1 MFMVCIETIFVDLLK
16 MKYICFD
23 KTRIIFEDKFYQTI
37 KMTHSTEYL
46 FFTGKG
52 GVGKTSLA
60 CATAVELA
68 DSGKVV
74 LIVSTDPASNLK
86 DVLESSVDEN
96 MLAVKGIDNLYAIN
110 INPEKAAE
118 EYRNR
123 VTQPLEGVASKEAI
137 TKMREDLSGA
147 CTTEI
152 ASFDEFS
159 RFVSGETE
167 GVKFDV
173 IIFDTA
179 PTGHTL
185 RLLELPA
192 AWSSFTDEN
201 PAGASCLGPTS
212 ALKSG
217 KERYHTVVNR
227 LRDSSLTT
235 FYLVAR
241 ADKASLKEAA
251 RTSNELKE
259 LGMDNQRL
267 YINGVFHAMDTQDAL
282 ALKMEAMANEQVN
295 SIPMNLKV
303 LPLNT
308 FPLLPYNILG
318 INKLRSLFKVELQ
331 KTITENITS
340 KLTTPT
346 QILAGIDVL
355 AEELCKQQHGLIM
368 TMGKGGVGKTIAAT
382 AIAILL
388 AKKGYEVLLTTTD
401 PAAHIQDFI
410 DQMGELPPTLTVER
424 INPKVETQ
432 RYTEKILEQ
441 KGRGKSDEDK
451 KLILED
457 LKSPCTEEVAV
468 FHAFSKAISMAKRKF
483 VVMDT
488 APTGHTLLLLD
499 TAGSYH
505 REIMKNNI
513 NAGRL
518 KTPYMSLQD
527 KELSKIIL
535 VSLPETT
542 PMREAASLQDDLKRA
557 GIEPYAWLIN
567 QCLSMVSGIADPLL
581 MSRAHAEVAVINTI
595 KLTYSEKT
603 FGIPFIAESKLL
615 PALLEEHLNPITP

>member
-1 MFMVCIETIFVDLLK
+1 MTNT
-16 MKYICFD
+16 
-23 KTRIIFEDKFYQTI
+23 KTK
-37 KMTHSTEYL
+37 YL

-60 CATAVELA
+60 CATAVEMA

-74 LIVSTDPASNLK
+74 LLVSTDPASNLK
-86 DVLESSVDEN
+86 DVLESPVDEKITPIHIIN
-96 MLAVKGIDNLYAIN
+96 NLFAIN
-110 INPEKAAE
+110 IDPGNSAE

-123 VTQPLEGVASKEAI
+123 VTRPLEGISSKEEI
-137 TKMREDLSGA
+137 KKIREDLSGA

-167 GVKFDV
+167 GTKFDV

-201 PAGASCLGPTS
+201 PDGASCLGPTS

-227 LRDSSLTT
+227 LRDASLTS
-235 FYLVAR
+235 FYIVAR
-241 ADKASLKEAA
+241 ADKASLKEAS

-259 LGMDNQRL
+259 LGMSNQLL
-267 YINGVFHAMDTQDAL
+267 YINGVFKAIDKNDLL
-282 ALKMEAMANEQVN
+282 AQKIEVMGNEQLN
-295 SIPMNLKV
+295 SIPDNLKT
-303 LPLNT
+303 LPLKT
-308 FPLLPYNILG
+308 FPLLPYNVLG
-318 INKLRSLFKVELQ
+318 IVKLRSLFNTELQ
-331 KTITENITS
+331 KSISENNLMKSETS
-340 KLTTPT
+340 IQVLK
-346 QILAGIDVL
+346 GIDQLVD
-355 AEELCKQQHGLIM
+355 ELCEKQQYGLIM
-368 TMGKGGVGKTIAAT
+368 TMGKGGVGKTIAAS
-382 AIAILL
+382 AIAVLL
-388 AKKGYEVLLTTTD
+388 AKKGFEVLLTTTD

-410 DQMGELPPTLTVER
+410 EQLGELPSTLTVER
-424 INPKVETQ
+424 IDPKVETQ
-432 RYTEKILEQ
+432 RYTEKILEH
-441 KGRGKSDEDK
+441 KGQGQSEEAKN
-451 KLILED
+451 LILED

-505 REIMKNNI
+505 RDIMRNNI

-518 KTPYMSLQD
+518 RTPYMSLQD
-527 KELSKIIL
+527 QTLSKIIL

-542 PMREAASLQDDLKRA
+542 PMREAGDLQNDLKRA
-557 GIEPYAWLIN
+557 GIQPYAWLIN
-567 QCLSMVSGIADPLL
+567 QSLSMLVGITDPLL
-581 MSRAHAEVAVINTI
+581 KSRANAEIQVINTI
-595 KLTYSEKT
+595 KGTYSERT
-603 FGIPFIAESKLL
+603 FGIPFIAEKKLL
-615 PALLEEHLNPITP
+615 PALLG

>member
-1 MFMVCIETIFVDLLK
+1 MTDI
-16 MKYICFD
+16 
-23 KTRIIFEDKFYQTI
+23 KTK
-37 KMTHSTEYL
+37 YL

-60 CATAVELA
+60 CATAVEMA
-68 DSGKVV
+68 DAGKVV
-74 LIVSTDPASNLK
+74 LLVSTDPASNLK
-86 DVLESSVDEN
+86 DVLESQVDEQIKP
-96 MLAVKGIDNLYAIN
+96 VKGTDRLFAIN
-110 INPEKAAE
+110 INPENSAE

-123 VTQPLEGVASKEAI
+123 VTQPLEGIASKAEI
-137 TKMREDLSGA
+137 KKIREDLSGA

-167 GVKFDV
+167 GTKFDV

-201 PAGASCLGPTS
+201 PEGASCLGPTS

-227 LRDSSLTT
+227 LRDASLTS
-235 FYLVAR
+235 FYIVAR
-241 ADKASLKEAA
+241 ADKTSLKEAS

-259 LGMDNQRL
+259 LGMSNQLL
-267 YINGVFHAMDTQDAL
+267 YINGIFKAIDKNDLL
-282 ALKMEAMANEQVN
+282 AQKIEAIGNEQLN
-295 SIPMNLKV
+295 SIPDNLKT
-303 LPLNT
+303 LPLKT
-308 FPLLPYNILG
+308 FPLLPYNVLG
-318 INKLRSLFKVELQ
+318 ILKLRSLFNSELQ
-331 KTITENITS
+331 KSISENNLLKSETHIQVL
-340 KLTTPT
+340 K
-346 QILAGIDVL
+346 GIDQLVD
-355 AEELCKQQHGLIM
+355 ELSANQQYGLIM
-368 TMGKGGVGKTIAAT
+368 TMGKGGVGKTIAAS
-382 AIAILL
+382 AIAVLL
-388 AKKGYEVLLTTTD
+388 AKKGFEVLLTTTD

-410 DQMGELPPTLTVER
+410 EQLGELPSTLTVER
-424 INPKVETQ
+424 IDPKVETQ
-432 RYTEKILEQ
+432 RYTEKILEH
-441 KGRGKSDEDK
+441 KGQGQSEDAK

-505 REIMKNNI
+505 RDIMRNNI

-518 KTPYMSLQD
+518 RTPYMSLQD
-527 KELSKIIL
+527 QTLSKIIL

-542 PMREAASLQDDLKRA
+542 PMREAGDLQNDLKRA
-557 GIEPYAWLIN
+557 SIKPYAWLIN
-567 QCLSMVSGIADPLL
+567 QSLSMLSGISDPLL
-581 MSRAHAEVAVINTI
+581 KSRANAEIEVIKTI
-595 KLTYSEKT
+595 KTEYADRT
-603 FGIPFIAESKLL
+603 FGIPFIAEKKLL
-615 PALLEEHLNPITP
+615 PALIDEHLNKVII

>member
-1 MFMVCIETIFVDLLK
+1 MTNT
-16 MKYICFD
+16 
-23 KTRIIFEDKFYQTI
+23 KTK
-37 KMTHSTEYL
+37 YL

-60 CATAVELA
+60 CATAVEMA

-74 LIVSTDPASNLK
+74 LLVSTDPASNLK

-96 MLAVKGIDNLYAIN
+96 IKPIKGIDNLFAIN
-110 INPEKAAE
+110 IDPENSAE

-123 VTQPLEGVASKEAI
+123 VTRPIEGISSKEEI
-137 TKMREDLSGA
+137 KKIREDLSGA

-167 GVKFDV
+167 GTKFDV

-201 PAGASCLGPTS
+201 PDGASCLGPTS

-227 LRDSSLTT
+227 LRDASLTS
-235 FYLVAR
+235 FYIVAR
-241 ADKASLKEAA
+241 ADKASLKEAS

-259 LGMDNQRL
+259 LGMSNQLL
-267 YINGVFHAMDTQDAL
+267 YINGVFKAIDKNDLL
-282 ALKMEAMANEQVN
+282 AQKIEAMGNEQLN
-295 SIPMNLKV
+295 SIPDNLKT
-303 LPLNT
+303 LPLKT
-308 FPLLPYNILG
+308 FPLLPYNVLG
-318 INKLRSLFKVELQ
+318 IVKLRSLFNTELQ
-331 KTITENITS
+331 KSISENNLLKSETS
-340 KLTTPT
+340 IQVLK
-346 QILAGIDVL
+346 GIGQLVD
-355 AEELCKQQHGLIM
+355 ELCEKQQYGLIM
-368 TMGKGGVGKTIAAT
+368 TMGKGGVGKTIAAS

-388 AKKGYEVLLTTTD
+388 AKKGFQVLLTTTD

-410 DQMGELPPTLTVER
+410 EQLGELPSTLTVER
-424 INPKVETQ
+424 IDPKVETQ
-432 RYTEKILEQ
+432 RYTEKILEH
-441 KGRGKSDEDK
+441 KGQGQSEEAK

-505 REIMKNNI
+505 RDIMRNTI
-513 NAGRL
+513 NAGRIR
-518 KTPYMSLQD
+518 TPYMSLQD
-527 KELSKIIL
+527 QTLSKIIL

-542 PMREAASLQDDLKRA
+542 PMREAGDLQNDLKRA
-557 GIEPYAWLIN
+557 GIQPYAWLIN
-567 QCLSMVSGIADPLL
+567 QSLSMLVGISDPLL
-581 MSRAHAEVAVINTI
+581 KSRANAEIQVINTI
-595 KLTYSEKT
+595 KGTYSERS
-603 FGIPFIAESKLL
+603 FGIPFIAEKKLL
-615 PALLEEHLNPITP
+615 PALLNRHSKELTT

>member
-1 MFMVCIETIFVDLLK
+1 MAN
-16 MKYICFD
+16 
-23 KTRIIFEDKFYQTI
+23 
-37 KMTHSTEYL
+37 STTKYL

-60 CATAVELA
+60 CATAVEMA

-74 LIVSTDPASNLK
+74 LLVSTDPASNLK
-86 DVLESSVDEN
+86 DVLESPVDDN
-96 MLAVKGIDNLYAIN
+96 IHPVKGIDKLFAIN
-110 INPEKAAE
+110 IDPVNSAE

-123 VTQPLEGVASKEAI
+123 VTQPLEGVSSKEEI
-137 TKMREDLSGA
+137 KKIREDLSGA

-167 GVKFDV
+167 GTTFDI

-192 AWSSFTDEN
+192 AWSSFTEEN
-201 PAGASCLGPTS
+201 PDGASCLGPTS

-227 LRDSSLTT
+227 LRDASLTS
-235 FYLVAR
+235 FYIVAR
-241 ADKASLKEAA
+241 ADKASLKEAS

-259 LGMDNQRL
+259 LGMSNQLL
-267 YINGVFHAMDTQDAL
+267 YINGVFKAIDKKDLL
-282 ALKMEAMANEQVN
+282 AQKIEAMGNEQLN
-295 SIPMNLKV
+295 SIPYNLKT
-303 LPLNT
+303 LPLKT
-308 FPLLPYNILG
+308 FPLLPYNVLG
-318 INKLRSLFKVELQ
+318 IVKLRSLFNTELQ
-331 KTITENITS
+331 QSISENNIQQS
-340 KLTTPT
+340 KAAT
-346 QILAGIDVL
+346 QVLKGIHQLVD
-355 AEELCKQQHGLIM
+355 ELSANQQYGLIM
-368 TMGKGGVGKTIAAT
+368 TMGKGGVGKTIAAS
-382 AIAILL
+382 AIAVLL
-388 AKKGYEVLLTTTD
+388 ARKGFEVLLTTTD

-410 DQMGELPPTLTVER
+410 EQLGELPSTLAVER
-424 INPKVETQ
+424 IDPKVETQ
-432 RYTEKILEQ
+432 RYTEKILEH
-441 KGRGKSDEDK
+441 KGQGQSEDAK

-505 REIMKNNI
+505 RDIMRNNI

-518 KTPYMSLQD
+518 RTPYMSLQD
-527 KELSKIIL
+527 QTLSKIIL

-542 PMREAASLQDDLKRA
+542 PMREAGDLQNDLKRA
-557 GIEPYAWLIN
+557 SIQPYAWLIN
-567 QCLSMVSGIADPLL
+567 QSLSMLSGISDPLL
-581 MSRAHAEVAVINTI
+581 KSRANAEIEVIKTIEAEYAVR
-595 KLTYSEKT
+595 T
-603 FGIPFIAESKLL
+603 FGIPFIAEKKLL
-615 PALLEEHLNPITP
+615 PALLDEH

>member
-1 MFMVCIETIFVDLLK
+1 MAN
-16 MKYICFD
+16 
-23 KTRIIFEDKFYQTI
+23 
-37 KMTHSTEYL
+37 STTKYL

-60 CATAVELA
+60 CATAVEMA

-74 LIVSTDPASNLK
+74 LLVSTDPASNLK
-86 DVLESSVDEN
+86 DVLESPVDDN
-96 MLAVKGIDNLYAIN
+96 IHPVKGIDKLFAIN
-110 INPEKAAE
+110 IDPVKSAE

-123 VTQPLEGVASKEAI
+123 VTQPLEGVSSKEEI
-137 TKMREDLSGA
+137 NKIREDLSGA

-167 GVKFDV
+167 GTTFDI

-192 AWSSFTDEN
+192 AWSSFTEEN
-201 PAGASCLGPTS
+201 PDGASCLGPTS

-227 LRDSSLTT
+227 LRDASLTS
-235 FYLVAR
+235 FYIVAR
-241 ADKASLKEAA
+241 ADKASLKEAS

-259 LGMDNQRL
+259 LGMSNQLL
-267 YINGVFHAMDTQDAL
+267 YINGVFKAIDKKDLL
-282 ALKMEAMANEQVN
+282 AQKIEAMGNEQLN
-295 SIPMNLKV
+295 SIPDNLKT
-303 LPLNT
+303 LPLKT
-308 FPLLPYNILG
+308 FPLLPYNVLG
-318 INKLRSLFKVELQ
+318 IVKLRSLFNTELQ
-331 KTITENITS
+331 QSISENNIQQSKTA
-340 KLTTPT
+340 T
-346 QILAGIDVL
+346 QFLKGIHQLVD
-355 AEELCKQQHGLIM
+355 ELSANQQYGLIM
-368 TMGKGGVGKTIAAT
+368 TMGKGGVGKTIAAS
-382 AIAILL
+382 AIAVLL
-388 AKKGYEVLLTTTD
+388 ARKGFEVLLTTTD

-410 DQMGELPPTLTVER
+410 EQLGELPSTLAVER
-424 INPKVETQ
+424 IDPKVETQ
-432 RYTEKILEQ
+432 RYTEKILEH
-441 KGRGKSDEDK
+441 KGQGQSEDAK

-505 REIMKNNI
+505 RDIMRNNI

-518 KTPYMSLQD
+518 RTPYMSLQD
-527 KELSKIIL
+527 QTLSKIIL

-542 PMREAASLQDDLKRA
+542 PMREAGDLQNDLKRA
-557 GIEPYAWLIN
+557 SIQPYAWLIN
-567 QCLSMVSGIADPLL
+567 QSLSMLSGISDPLL
-581 MSRAHAEVAVINTI
+581 KSRANAEIEVIKTIEAEYAVR
-595 KLTYSEKT
+595 T
-603 FGIPFIAESKLL
+603 FGIPFIAEKKLL
-615 PALLEEHLNPITP
+615 PALLDEH

>member
-1 MFMVCIETIFVDLLK
+1 MSN
-16 MKYICFD
+16 
-23 KTRIIFEDKFYQTI
+23 
-37 KMTHSTEYL
+37 STTYL

-60 CATAVELA
+60 CATAVEMV
-68 DSGKVV
+68 DNGKVV
-74 LIVSTDPASNLK
+74 LLVSTDPASNLK

-96 MLAVKGIDNLYAIN
+96 INAIKGIDNLFAIN
-110 INPEKAAE
+110 INPENAAE

-123 VTQPLEGVASKEAI
+123 ATQPLKGLASEEEINKI
-137 TKMREDLSGA
+137 REDLSGA

-167 GVKFDV
+167 GVKYDV

-201 PAGASCLGPTS
+201 PDGASCLGPTS

-217 KERYHTVVNR
+217 QERYHTVVDR
-227 LRDSSLTT
+227 LRDASLTT
-235 FYLVAR
+235 FYIVAR
-241 ADKASLKEAA
+241 TDKASLKEAS
-251 RTSNELKE
+251 RTSNELRE
-259 LGMDNQRL
+259 LGMNNQRL
-267 YINGVFHAMDTQDAL
+267 YINGVFRSMAKEDAL
-282 ALKMEAMANEQVN
+282 ANKMEAMASEQLN
-295 SIPMNLKV
+295 SIPDNLKA
-303 LPLNT
+303 LPVT
-308 FPLLPYNILG
+308 PFPLLPYNVLG
-318 INKLRSLFKVELQ
+318 INKLRSLFNLELQ
-331 KTITENITS
+331 KSIAEEDS
-340 KLTTPT
+340 SEYEAPA
-346 QILAGIDVL
+346 QILQGIDQL
-355 AEELCKQQHGLIM
+355 TEELCKNRQSGLIM
-368 TMGKGGVGKTIAAT
+368 TMGKGGVGKTIAAS
-382 AIAILL
+382 AIAVTL
-388 AKKGYEVLLTTTD
+388 ARKGFEVLLTTTD

-410 DQMGELPPTLTVER
+410 EQLGELPATLTVER
-424 INPKVETQ
+424 IDPKVETQ
-432 RYTEKILEQ
+432 RYTEKILEH
-441 KGRGKSDEDK
+441 KGQGQTEEAK

-505 REIMKNNI
+505 RDIMRNNMSSARI
-513 NAGRL
+513 R
-518 KTPYMSLQD
+518 TPYMSLQD
-527 KELSKIIL
+527 QDLSKIIL

-557 GIEPYAWLIN
+557 GIKPYAWLIN
-567 QCLSMVSGIADPLL
+567 QSLSMLPGISDPVLKG
-581 MSRAHAEVAVINTI
+581 RASAEIEVIRTI
-595 KLTYSEKT
+595 QTTLSERT
-603 FGIPFIAESKLL
+603 FGIPFIAEENLL
-615 PALLEEHLNPITP
+615 PAVLAKHHDAMVDL